1 METVNGFINA
11 IFQPN
16 NETIHFYTV
25 LIRLLLAVIAGG
37 LIGFERG
44 KHGSAAGLRT
54 HILVC
59 IGSCITALTGL
70 YLVLNCSVPEL
81 KGDVFRI
88 AAQVISGIGFLGA
101 GMIIVKNSNMITGLT
116 TAAGMWTTATIG
128 IAVGYGFYIGAIIAT
143 IACVFTAAFL
153 TRFERK
159 RKMQVNLYAEIS
171 DPRYAGKIFDDIHT
185 KVSQDVLI
193 EVVNS
198 KSGIPGNLA
207 LFITFSNSGDYKN
220 LREIIESMEGVA
232 FVIPG

>member
-1 METVNGFINA
+1 MFSGFYDFFNTV
-11 IFQPN
+11 FQPSN
-16 NETIHFYTV
+16 ADLRYYTV
-25 LIRLLLAVIAGG
+25 LIRIIFAVFAGG

-59 IGSCITALTGL
+59 IGSCIASLTGI
-70 YLVLNCSVPEL
+70 YLAVFSPYL
-81 KGDVFRI
+81 KGDVLRI

-128 IAVGYGFYIGAIIAT
+128 IAIGYGFYWGALFAT

-159 RKMQVNLYAEIS
+159 RKMQVKLYAEIS
-171 DPRYAGKIFDDIHT
+171 EPRFAGKIFDDIHT

-198 KSGIPGNLA
+198 KSGISGNLA

-220 LREIIESMEGVA
+220 LRQIIESMEGVA
-232 FVIPG
+232 FVIPE